1 MPASAQKKKVV
12 KKMKKDPFSWNR
24 KWTVQEMKGSP
35 EIEKISRRYMKA
47 LNAGRTERETVSY
60 WKGILDKAGYIDISD
75 VPDSPPVAGQGFYY
89 INRGKQMIVGVVGE
103 APLQNGMNIIAT
115 HLDSP
120 RLDLKPRPVD
130 GDSDTGLGILRTHY
144 YGGIK
149 KYHWVNIPLSL
160 HGLIVKESGEIVNV
174 RIGDRKND
182 PVFVIPDLLPH
193 LYRKTQ
199 GRRKL
204 PDGIQGEELVALTGS
219 GSIPEDED
227 ERPRVVMDVLR
238 TLRRRFGVVEE
249 DLISSELCL
258 IPSWKPRELGLDKG
272 MIVAYGQDN
281 KVSCFCANEALLGL
295 TNNKKAP
302 SRWSMALHFDKE
314 EIGSDGST
322 GAKSEFFELAVYRLL
337 EWTGAKGKRSELN
350 RTLGSS
356 FAVSLD
362 VKAGVNPIFKGVQ
375 DTHNSAR
382 LGAGITITKYT
393 GKGGKS
399 MANDASAEMVSA
411 IRMLYNREGIIW
423 QMQETGKVDQ
433 GGGGTVAKFL
443 ASRNMD
449 VIDNGVPLLSM
460 HSPYEVSSKG
470 DVAMTV
476 RALSVFVEKFT

>member
-1 MPASAQKKKVV
+1 MPVSKEKKKVV
-12 KKMKKDPFSWNR
+12 RKARKDPHSWIR
-24 KWTVQEMKGSP
+24 RWSAQEMKGSP
-35 EIEKISRRYMKA
+35 DIERISKRYMRS
-47 LNAGRTERETVSY
+47 LDRGRTEREAVVY
-60 WKGILDKAGYIDISD
+60 WKEIFDSAGYVDISNI
-75 VPDSPPVAGQGFYY
+75 PDSPPVEGQGFYL
-89 INRGKQMIVGVVGE
+89 INRGKQMMVGVVGK
-103 APLQNGMNIIAT
+103 APIRDGLNIIAT

-130 GDSDTGLGILRTHY
+130 GDPDTGLGLLRTHY

-160 HGLIVKESGEIVNV
+160 HGVIVKESGEIVNV

-193 LYRKTQ
+193 LYGKTQ
-199 GRRKL
+199 GKRKL
-204 PDGIQGEELVALTGS
+204 QDGILGEELVALTGT
-219 GSIPEDED
+219 GSIPDD
-227 ERPRVVMDVLR
+227 ADDKPSIVMDILR
-238 TLRRRFGVVEE
+238 TLRRRYGVIEE

-258 IPSWKPRELGLDKG
+258 IPSWKPRELGLDRG
-272 MIVAYGQDN
+272 MIAAYGQDN
-281 KVSCFCANEALLGL
+281 KVSCFCANEAILGI
-295 TNNKKAP
+295 TAAEKIPA
-302 SRWSMALHFDKE
+302 RWSMTLHFDKE

-322 GAKSEFFELAVYRLL
+322 GAKSEFLELALYRLL
-337 EWTGAKGKRSELN
+337 EWTGARGRRSEMN
-350 RTLGSS
+350 RTLSSS

-362 VKAGVNPIFKGVQ
+362 VKSGVNPIFKGVQ
-375 DTHNSAR
+375 DSHNSAR

-399 MANDASAEMVSA
+399 AANDASAEMVSA
-411 IRMLYNREGIIW
+411 IRRLYNREGIVW

-460 HSPYEVSSKG
+460 HSPYEVSSKS
-470 DVAMTV
+470 DIAMTV
-476 RALSVFVEKFT
+476 KAMSVFMEKFS